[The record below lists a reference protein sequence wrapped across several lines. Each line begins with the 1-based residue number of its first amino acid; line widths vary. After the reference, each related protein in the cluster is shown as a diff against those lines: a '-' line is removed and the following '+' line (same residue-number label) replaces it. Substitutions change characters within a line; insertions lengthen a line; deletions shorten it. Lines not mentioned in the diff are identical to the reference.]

1 MSLESI
7 FKLSLVMNMV
17 DHLSGPLAGIAS
29 RVGADVSKLDA
40 LGQTFGGFIKAGTAM
55 QGAGSQIGRASC
67 RERV

>member
-1 MSLESI
+1 
-7 FKLSLVMNMV
+7 MNMV

-55 QGAGSQIGRASC
+55 QGLAPRSPAQCSPP
-67 RERV
+67 